1 MKIRSIVALAL
12 IFLLTGLASGVRGA
26 APYVPGWD
34 PDSFRNENT
43 LQIMT
48 TSPEGEEHWTTL
60 WLVVIDHYLY
70 IRLNDR
76 IWDRVQ
82 KNKTIPWVKVRI
94 GGKEFEKVLLE
105 NAPDRVQQ
113 VADLMAEKYWLD
125 TVFRHEEYPCTARLI
140 AQPTP

>member
-1 MKIRSIVALAL
+1 MKIRSVVVVAS
-12 IFLLTGLASGVRGA
+12 IFLLAGLVSGVRA
-26 APYVPGWD
+26 DAPHVPGWD
-34 PDSFRNENT
+34 PDAFRDQTT

-48 TSPEGEEHWTTL
+48 TSPEGEGHWSTL

-76 IWDRVQ
+76 AWDRVQ
-82 KNKTIPWVKVRI
+82 KNKTIPWVRVRI

-105 NAPDRVQQ
+105 NAPDRVAQ

-125 TVFRHEEYPCTARLI
+125 ILFRHEEYPCTARLI

>member
-1 MKIRSIVALAL
+1 MKIRSVVAVAS
-12 IFLLTGLASGVRGA
+12 IILLTGLASGVRAA

-34 PDSFRNENT
+34 PDAFRDQTT

-48 TSPEGEEHWTTL
+48 TSPEGEGHWSTL

-76 IWDRVQ
+76 AWDRVQ
-82 KNKTIPWVKVRI
+82 KNKTIPWVRVRI

-105 NAPDRVQQ
+105 NAPDRVAQ

-125 TVFRHEEYPCTARLI
+125 ILFRHEEYPCTARLI

>member
-1 MKIRSIVALAL
+1 MKIRSIVAVAS

-34 PDSFRNENT
+34 PDAFRNEST

-48 TSPEGEEHWTTL
+48 TSPEGEEHWSTL

-76 IWDRVQ
+76 AWDIVQ

-105 NAPDRVQQ
+105 NAPDRVAQ

-125 TVFRHEEYPCTARLI
+125 IVFRHEEYPCTARLI